1 MESGLFMGCD
11 IAQDSFTF
19 CLRSSSSILL
29 EGEVKNSTKAIRK
42 ELRKFE
48 KEHHLDL
55 SQILFCVED
64 TGVYGALLL
73 RALSAESLNVCIV
86 SARSIQ
92 MSLGLQRG
100 KSDKVDA
107 QRIAEYAFRFKD
119 RLKPWRPR
127 REQLERL
134 RLLIRNRE
142 RLVNARKDLSRY
154 LKDSKRFD
162 TKEMYAVVLKG
173 SKRTLQ
179 ALQKDIK
186 MADQDIKALIS
197 SDENLER
204 LSRLVTSVDGIGMVT
219 CSSILVKTNEFEDI
233 TDPKKFACTAGIAPF
248 EHTSGSSVR
257 GKTRVSK
264 HAHKDLKALL
274 HMCAIGCIRHEG
286 ELKKYYTRK
295 VAEGKNKMLVIN
307 AIRNKL
313 IHRVFAVVRD
323 NTMYQKN
330 YRYKVA

>member
-1 MESGLFMGCD
+1 METGLFMGCD

-295 VAEGKNKMLVIN
+295 VEEGKNKMLVIN